1 MQCWRIPSK
10 VWLGLPDANLGPQ
23 GATEESKATVKV
35 AAAAR
40 ASVGS
45 SSLASASSNDDND
58 DASSSD
64 DDEDEDDDKNDAIL
78 STTKYQQYASALLA
92 MNEVYICGFSELPK
106 KERKEFVLHVMNRCN
121 WARYTKPKKKKAKK
135 DADAIAAGGVAV
147 PGLGVVDDSGEDED
161 GAKKPAAVAAA
172 ASAAAGGGDML
183 VASTKPGIPS
193 TTALAVAKSAFVP
206 PALPPLGK
214 GVAGSLDG
222 ERFVLTGIFPEL
234 GGGSGLGLGKKQ
246 AEDIITTFGGKVTG
260 SISGKTNYL
269 LVGKVCDVIPSFDSR
284 HSSFIISYH
293 LIILRRTLLIYSS
306 TCITGARN
314 VQGQEGQC

>member
-1 MQCWRIPSK
+1 MHIISFAAHSLPSPFLLIIICVKSPSSPTTQCWRIPSK

-23 GATEESKATVKV
+23 GATEESKATVKA

-45 SSLASASSNDDND
+45 SSLASASSNDGND

-64 DDEDEDDDKNDAIL
+64 EDEDEDDDNDDAIL

-135 DADAIAAGGVAV
+135 DAEAIAAGVAV
-147 PGLGVVDDSGEDED
+147 PGLGHVDDSGEDED

-172 ASAAAGGGDML
+172 ASAAGGGDML

-193 TTALAVAKSAFVP
+193 TTALAVAKSAYVP

-222 ERFVLTGIFPEL
+222 ERFVLTGIFPE
-234 GGGSGLGLGKKQ
+234 
-246 AEDIITTFGGKVTG
+246 
-260 SISGKTNYL
+260 
-269 LVGKVCDVIPSFDSR
+269 
-284 HSSFIISYH
+284 
-293 LIILRRTLLIYSS
+293 
-306 TCITGARN
+306 
-314 VQGQEGQC
+314 

>member
-23 GATEESKATVKV
+23 GATEESKATVKA

-40 ASVGS
+40 ASDAG
-45 SSLASASSNDDND
+45 SSLASASSNDGND
-58 DASSSD
+58 DASSSDD
-64 DDEDEDDDKNDAIL
+64 DDEDEDDDKNDVIL

-92 MNEVYICGFSELPK
+92 MNEVCICGFSELPK

-135 DADAIAAGGVAV
+135 DAKAIAAGVAV
-147 PGLGVVDDSGEDED
+147 PGLGVVDDPGEDED
-161 GAKKPAAVAAA
+161 GAKKPAAAVAAA
-172 ASAAAGGGDML
+172 ASAAGGGDML
-183 VASTKPGIPS
+183 VASTRPGVPS

-269 LVGKVCDVIPSFDSR
+269 LVGKV
-284 HSSFIISYH
+284 
-293 LIILRRTLLIYSS
+293 
-306 TCITGARN
+306 
-314 VQGQEGQC
+314 